1 MIKKL
6 NNIKSIIF
14 PSKKINY
21 IIISILLLGVI
32 SGSIFS
38 TIIDLN
44 DQKLVTDK
52 IQSFVTNI
60 NTQNLNSIT
69 ALKNSITINLSYSI
83 VIWIL
88 GMTIIG
94 VLFNIFI
101 LYLKGFIFGFSLSAF
116 IITYNYKGIILS
128 ILYTIFGQ
136 LLNIIV
142 IMILTIYSVMFTY
155 NLLKQIIKS
164 KQNITIQKN
173 FKNYIL
179 IFLIT
184 IIITL
189 ISSISEAFL
198 FPTLIKLII
207 KLFIK

>member
-1 MIKKL
+1 MIKKF

-21 IIISILLLGVI
+21 TVIAILLLGVI

-52 IQSFVTNI
+52 IQLFITNI
-60 NTQNLNSIT
+60 NTQSINSIL
-69 ALKNSITINLSYSI
+69 AFKNSIITNLLYSSI
-83 VIWIL
+83 IWIL

-101 LYLKGFIFGFSLSAF
+101 LYLKGFIFGFSLSSF

-128 ILYTIFGQ
+128 VLYTIFGQ

-142 IMILTIYSVMFTY
+142 IMILTIYSIMFTY

-173 FKNYIL
+173 FKNYTL

-184 IIITL
+184 IL
-189 ISSISEAFL
+189 ISLTSSISEAFL
-198 FPTLIKLII
+198 FPTLIKIII
-207 KLFIK
+207 KLFI

>member
-1 MIKKL
+1 MIKKF

-21 IIISILLLGVI
+21 TVLAILLLGVI

-52 IQSFVTNI
+52 IQLFITNI
-60 NTQNLNSIT
+60 NTQSINSIL
-69 ALKNSITINLSYSI
+69 AFKNSIITNLLYSSI
-83 VIWIL
+83 IWIL

-101 LYLKGFIFGFSLSAF
+101 LYLKGFIFGFSLSSF

-128 ILYTIFGQ
+128 VLYTIFGQ

-142 IMILTIYSVMFTY
+142 IMILTIYSIMFTY

-173 FKNYIL
+173 FKNYTL

-184 IIITL
+184 ILISL

-198 FPTLIKLII
+198 FPTLIKIFI
-207 KLFIK
+207 KLFI

>member
-1 MIKKL
+1 MIKKF

-21 IIISILLLGVI
+21 TVIAILLLGVI

-52 IQSFVTNI
+52 IQLFITNI
-60 NTQNLNSIT
+60 NTQSINSIS
-69 ALKNSITINLSYSI
+69 AFKNSIITNLLYSSF
-83 VIWIL
+83 IWIL

-101 LYLKGFIFGFSLSAF
+101 LYLKGFIFGFSLSSF

-128 ILYTIFGQ
+128 VLYTIFGQ

-142 IMILTIYSVMFTY
+142 IMILTIYSIMFTY

-173 FKNYIL
+173 FKNYTL

-184 IIITL
+184 ILISL

-198 FPTLIKLII
+198 FPTLIKIII
-207 KLFIK
+207 KLFI

>member
-1 MIKKL
+1 MIKKF

-21 IIISILLLGVI
+21 TVIAILLLGVI

-52 IQSFVTNI
+52 IQLFITNI
-60 NTQNLNSIT
+60 NTQSINSIL
-69 ALKNSITINLSYSI
+69 AFKNSIITNLLYSSI
-83 VIWIL
+83 IWIL

-101 LYLKGFIFGFSLSAF
+101 LYLKGFIFGFSLSSF

-128 ILYTIFGQ
+128 VLYTIFGQ

-142 IMILTIYSVMFTY
+142 IMILTIYSIMFTY

-173 FKNYIL
+173 FKNYTL

-184 IIITL
+184 ILISL

-198 FPTLIKLII
+198 FPTLIKIII
-207 KLFIK
+207 KLFI